1 MLVFP
6 SAYRKN
12 GDRLEADRA
21 VIVEGYFDRREEQPK
36 IALRKTGP
44 IPESLRE
51 MHLRLAGNGNG
62 EMDRNKL
69 VKLLQKYPGDIE
81 VFLHLPG
88 RRLLVLNEKFNVSPR
103 QDLKQELAAIY
114 GSQNVWFN

>member
-1 MLVFP
+1 
-6 SAYRKN
+6 
-12 GDRLEADRA
+12 
-21 VIVEGYFDRREEQPK
+21 
-36 IALRKTGP
+36 
-44 IPESLRE
+44 

-69 VKLLQKYPGDIE
+69 VKLLQKYPGILKS
-81 VFLHLPG
+81 LHLPG